1 VTMDKI
7 TDIKRKIMPILQKYG
22 VIKAALFGSVV
33 RGEKGNDS
41 DIDILVDIQKDI
53 GLLEFIGLKQ
63 ELEDALGHPVD
74 LVEYGTIKPILK
86 DRILSE
92 QVVIL

>member
-1 VTMDKI
+1 MDRI
-7 TDIKRKIMPILQKYG
+7 AQIKRKIMPILKRYG

-33 RGEKGNDS
+33 RGDERKDS
-41 DIDILVDIQKDI
+41 DIDILVDIEKDI

-63 ELEDALGHPVD
+63 DLEDALGRPVD
-74 LVEYGTIKPILK
+74 LVEYGTIKPLLK

-92 QVVIL
+92 QVVLL

>member
-1 VTMDKI
+1 MDKI
-7 TDIKRKIMPILQKYG
+7 ARIKRKIMPILKRYG
-22 VIKAALFGSVV
+22 VMKAALFGSVV
-33 RGEKGNDS
+33 RGEEKKNS
-41 DIDILVDIQKDI
+41 DIDILVDIEKDI

-74 LVEYGTIKPILK
+74 LVEYGTIKPLLR

-92 QVVIL
+92 QVVLL

>member
-1 VTMDKI
+1 MDKI
-7 TDIKRKIMPILQKYG
+7 ARIKRKIMPILKKYG
-22 VIKAALFGSVV
+22 VMKTALFGSVV
-33 RGEKGNDS
+33 RGDERRDS
-41 DIDILVDIQKDI
+41 DIDILVDIEKDI

-74 LVEYGTIKPILK
+74 LVEYGTIKPLLK

-92 QVVIL
+92 QVVLL

>member
-1 VTMDKI
+1 MMDKI
-7 TDIKRKIMPILQKYG
+7 ARIKRKIMPILKRYG
-22 VIKAALFGSVV
+22 VRKVALFGSVA
-33 RGEKGNDS
+33 RGEDRKDS
-41 DIDILVDIQKDI
+41 DIDILVDIGHDI

-74 LVEYGTIKPILK
+74 LVEYGTIKPYLR

-92 QVVIL
+92 QVVLS

>member
-1 VTMDKI
+1 MDKI
-7 TDIKRKIMPILQKYG
+7 TDIKRTIMPILQKYG

-33 RGEKGNDS
+33 RGEEGNDS

-63 ELEDALGHPVD
+63 ELEDALRHPVD
-74 LVEYGTIKPILK
+74 LVEYGTIKPLLK

-92 QVVIL
+92 QVIIL

>member
-1 VTMDKI
+1 MDKI
-7 TDIKRKIMPILQKYG
+7 ARIKRKIMPILKRYG

-33 RGEKGNDS
+33 RGDERKDS
-41 DIDILVDIQKDI
+41 DIDILVDIEKDI

-63 ELEDALGHPVD
+63 DLEDALGRPVD
-74 LVEYGTIKPILK
+74 LVEYGTIKPLLK

-92 QVVIL
+92 QVVLL

>member
-1 VTMDKI
+1 MDKI

-33 RGEKGNDS
+33 REEEGDDS
-41 DIDILVDIQKDI
+41 DIDILVDIEKNVS
-53 GLLEFIGLKQ
+53 LLEFIGLKQ
-63 ELEDALGHPVD
+63 DLEDALGHPVD

-92 QVVIL
+92 QVVLL

>member
-1 VTMDKI
+1 MNKI
-7 TDIKRKIMPILQKYG
+7 ARIKRKIMPILKRYG

-33 RGEKGNDS
+33 RGDERKDS
-41 DIDILVDIQKDI
+41 DIDILVDIEKDI

-63 ELEDALGHPVD
+63 DLEDALGHPVD
-74 LVEYGTIKPILK
+74 LVEYGTIKPLLR

-92 QVVIL
+92 QVVLL

>member
-1 VTMDKI
+1 MDRI
-7 TDIKRKIMPILQKYG
+7 ARIKRKIMPILKRYG

-33 RGEKGNDS
+33 RGDERKDS
-41 DIDILVDIQKDI
+41 DIDILVDIEKDI

-63 ELEDALGHPVD
+63 DLEDALGHPVD
-74 LVEYGTIKPILK
+74 LVEYGTIKPLLR

-92 QVVIL
+92 QVVLL

>member
-1 VTMDKI
+1 MDRI
-7 TDIKRKIMPILQKYG
+7 ARIKRKIMPILKRYG

-33 RGEKGNDS
+33 RGDERKDS
-41 DIDILVDIQKDI
+41 DIDILVDIEKDI

-63 ELEDALGHPVD
+63 DLEDALGHPVD
-74 LVEYGTIKPILK
+74 LVEYGTIKPLLK

>member
-1 VTMDKI
+1 MDKI
-7 TDIKRKIMPILQKYG
+7 ARIKRKIMPILKRYG

-33 RGEKGNDS
+33 RGDERKDS
-41 DIDILVDIQKDI
+41 DIDILVDIEKDI

-63 ELEDALGHPVD
+63 DLEDALGHPVD
-74 LVEYGTIKPILK
+74 LVEYGTIKPLLR

-92 QVVIL
+92 QVVLL

>member
-1 VTMDKI
+1 MDKI

-33 RGEKGNDS
+33 REEEGDDS
-41 DIDILVDIQKDI
+41 DIDILVDIEKNVS
-53 GLLEFIGLKQ
+53 LLEFIGLKQ

-74 LVEYGTIKPILK
+74 LVEYGTIKPLLK

-92 QVVIL
+92 QVVLL

>member
-1 VTMDKI
+1 MDRI
-7 TDIKRKIMPILQKYG
+7 AQIKRKIMPILKRYG

-33 RGEKGNDS
+33 RGDERKDS
-41 DIDILVDIQKDI
+41 DIDILVDIEKDI

-63 ELEDALGHPVD
+63 DLEDALGHPVD
-74 LVEYGTIKPILK
+74 LVEYGTIKPLLR

-92 QVVIL
+92 QVVLL

>member
-1 VTMDKI
+1 MNRI
-7 TDIKRKIMPILQKYG
+7 ARIKRKIMPILKRYG

-33 RGEKGNDS
+33 RGDERKDS
-41 DIDILVDIQKDI
+41 DIDILVDIEKDI

-63 ELEDALGHPVD
+63 DLEDALGHPVD
-74 LVEYGTIKPILK
+74 LVEYGTIKPLLK

-92 QVVIL
+92 QVVLL